1 MIIKEQFV
9 DSIIVFTVESWLYL
23 LDEYAPSVEWN
34 WHNKNKN
41 ISVETCRKNL
51 IKMSWVLKFI
61 LMSFIIQKI
70 SSTEVSFLF
79 NPNNDDDNGKFEE
92 MNIVKIATNTE
103 LDFSQVCTLK
113 ILIVET
119 GSYHWK
125 KNVEQTWF
133 FWSVKI
139 PSTERYEKSC

>member
-1 MIIKEQFV
+1 
-9 DSIIVFTVESWLYL
+9 
-23 LDEYAPSVEWN
+23 
-34 WHNKNKN
+34 
-41 ISVETCRKNL
+41 
-51 IKMSWVLKFI
+51 MSWVLKFI

-119 GSYHWK
+119 GSYH
-125 KNVEQTWF
+125 
-133 FWSVKI
+133 
-139 PSTERYEKSC
+139 